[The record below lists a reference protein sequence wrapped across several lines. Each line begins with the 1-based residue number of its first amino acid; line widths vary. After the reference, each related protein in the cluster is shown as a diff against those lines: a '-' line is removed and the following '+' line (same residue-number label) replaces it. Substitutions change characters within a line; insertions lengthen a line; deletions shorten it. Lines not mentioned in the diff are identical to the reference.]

1 MISIKDLRKQPE
13 LYKKMLALKSDHA
26 DVDQLLVLDKTFRRL
41 QTEVNHLRTERNIAS
56 EAIGLAKKAGQ
67 DTSVAIKQ
75 TR

>member
-26 DVDQLLVLDKTFRRL
+26 DVDQLLVLDKIFRRL

-56 EAIGLAKKAGQ
+56 
-67 DTSVAIKQ
+67 
-75 TR
+75 